1 MPLTIKHLN
10 ADTTFLITFTPAELP
25 YNAIPTSGRVPGSF
39 TILLDPWLSGASQLW
54 HPKFLTSR
62 HTVASCIENLSQ
74 IPEPNLVL
82 ISQGKPD
89 HCHAP
94 TLRQLNPTSN
104 ITTILAESS
113 AAKRIH
119 GMKHFDPSN
128 VYALPEFSEKNPDTV
143 IRFYIPPI
151 VPTGSCGEVTIS
163 FMSEKYDVSGLHTAI
178 GITYRPPSVIQPLPL
193 QMPSTPPSSHNQKAF
208 QGFPLTPPD
217 SPAHTSGAIS
227 NSTASTSTS
236 SSYTSHRSNS
246 MSVSSVGSSM
256 YGAHH
261 LSGKTLSVIYSPH
274 GVNYSLL
281 RNYASSH
288 LVPSTALPLTALL
301 HSFDLVENPWWM
313 GGNVNKGLPGGVEI
327 AQNLMARC
335 WISAHDEDKENSGLG
350 VKQVRTSKY
359 TQKKCQ
365 EMIQQVKASTS
376 VQTLG
381 VGQDICLKS

>member
-1 MPLTIKHLN
+1 MSLTIKHLN
-10 ADTTFLITFTPAELP
+10 ADTTFLITFTPVESP
-25 YNAIPTSGRVPGSF
+25 HYTTPTSDRVPGSF
-39 TILLDPWLSGASQLW
+39 TILIDPWLSGVSQLW
-54 HPKFLTSR
+54 HPKFLTSK

-74 IPEPNLVL
+74 LTEPNLVL
-82 ISQGKPD
+82 ISQEKPD

-94 TLRQLNPTSN
+94 TLRQLNPRSR

-113 AAKRIH
+113 AMKKIR
-119 GMKHFDPSN
+119 GMKHFDPAT
-128 VYALPEFSEKNPDTV
+128 VFALPEYSEKNPDTV

-151 VPTGSCGEVTIS
+151 VPYGSSGEVTIS
-163 FMSEKYDVSGLHTAI
+163 FMSEKYDVSRLHNAI
-178 GITYRPPSVIQPLPL
+178 GITYRPPSLIQPLPQ
-193 QMPSTPPSSHNQKAF
+193 QMPPTPPSSRDQGAF
-208 QGFPLTPPD
+208 QGVPLTPPD
-217 SPAHTSGAIS
+217 SPTRSSGAIL

-246 MSVSSVGSSM
+246 MSVSSLGSNA
-256 YGAHH
+256 YWARH
-261 LSGKTLSVIYSPH
+261 LPGKTLSVVYSPH

-301 HSFDLVENPWWM
+301 HSFDRVENPWWM

-335 WISAHDEDKENSGLG
+335 WISAHDEDKENSGLAI
-350 VKQVRTSKY
+350 KQVTTKKY
-359 TQKKCQ
+359 TRDQCQ
-365 EMIQQVKASTS
+365 DMIQQVRAGTS